1 MGRIGG
7 GMDGIMVYYLVIA
20 IKRSLRSR
28 IFPGKST
35 CYRSLSTASS
45 SRGGRVDTRG

>member
-28 IFPGKST
+28 IFPGKRR
-35 CYRSLSTASS
+35 CYGSCSSASC
-45 SRGGRVDTRG
+45 SRGGRLYTRG